1 MATHFDITDFRL
13 FINIAE
19 TSSLTRGAERSFLSV
34 PATSNRIKNLEDN
47 LNMRLLERSSQGV
60 TLTNAGR
67 TYLQHARVILAQLE
81 MLTGDLQQY
90 AIGLKGQFRLLANTT
105 AITEYLPPVV
115 GEYLKTHPDVHIDM
129 RERLSDDIVRS
140 VRDGSADLG
149 IVSGSVVTD
158 GLQSVPLV
166 SSRLMVIAPLG
177 HPLLSKGEAFFKEV
191 LQYAFVS
198 LLEGSAI
205 HVFLSR
211 AASALH
217 IPMTIR
223 VQVASLD
230 AIFRMVDAGAGIAV
244 VPQACFSRLKG
255 EQNIGSCKLLDP
267 WAVRTFQ
274 LCAQDFAGLP
284 VFAREFANSL
294 IEYHRPAQLT
304 ALPPPEPLI
313 KG

>member
-1 MATHFDITDFRL
+1 MAIHFDITDFRL

-47 LNMRLLERSSQGV
+47 LGVRLLERSSQGV
-60 TLTNAGR
+60 SLTNAGKV
-67 TYLQHARVILAQLE
+67 YLQHAKVILGQLE
-81 MLTGDLQQY
+81 LLTGDLQ
-90 AIGLKGQFRLLANTT
+90 AHTEGLKGQLRLLGNTT

-129 RERLSDDIVRS
+129 RERLSDDIVRA

-149 IVSGSVVTD
+149 VVSGSVVTD
-158 GLQSVPLV
+158 GLQTVNLV
-166 SSRLMVIAPLG
+166 SSRLVVIAPLG
-177 HPLLSKGEAFFKEV
+177 HPVLASQGVLFKEA

-211 AASALH
+211 AAAALH

-223 VQVASLD
+223 VQVASSD
-230 AIFRMVDAGAGIAV
+230 AIFRMVEAGAGIAV
-244 VPQACFSRLKG
+244 VPLAGFARLKG
-255 EQNIGSCKLLDP
+255 SANIGSCTLLDP

-274 LCAQDFAGLP
+274 LCAQDFDGLSS
-284 VFAREFANSL
+284 FARDFANNL
-294 IEYHRPAQLT
+294 VDWCRDHARPS
-304 ALPPPEPLI
+304 
-313 KG
+313 

>member
-1 MATHFDITDFRL
+1 MASHFDITDFRL

-47 LNMRLLERSSQGV
+47 LGVRLLERSSQGV
-60 TLTNAGR
+60 SLTNAGR
-67 TYLQHARVILAQLE
+67 IYLQHARVILGQLE
-81 MLTGDLQQY
+81 LLTGDLQEY
-90 AIGLKGQFRLLANTT
+90 TEGLKGQLRLLANTT

-129 RERLSDDIVRS
+129 RERLSDDIVRAI
-140 VRDGSADLG
+140 RDGSADLG
-149 IVSGSVVTD
+149 VVSGSVVTD
-158 GLQSVPLV
+158 GLQTVNLV
-166 SSRLMVIAPLG
+166 SSRLVVIAPLG
-177 HPLLSKGEAFFKEV
+177 HPVLASRGVLFKEA

-211 AASALH
+211 AAAALH

-223 VQVASLD
+223 VQVASSD
-230 AIFRMVDAGAGIAV
+230 AIFRMVEAGAGIAV
-244 VPQACFSRLKG
+244 VPLAGFARLKG
-255 EQNIGSCKLLDP
+255 SANIGSCTLLDP

-274 LCAQDFAGLP
+274 LCAQDFDGLSS
-284 VFAREFANSL
+284 FGRDFANNL
-294 IEYHRPAQLT
+294 VDWCRDHAQ
-304 ALPPPEPLI
+304 PS
-313 KG
+313 

>member
-1 MATHFDITDFRL
+1 MAMHFDITDFRL

-47 LNMRLLERSSQGV
+47 LGMRLLERSPQGV

-67 TYLQHARVILAQLE
+67 TYLQHARSVLAQLE
-81 MLTGDLQQY
+81 LLTGDLQEY
-90 AIGLKGQFRLLANTT
+90 AIGLKGQLRLLANTT
-105 AITEYLPPVV
+105 AITEYLPAVV

-140 VRDGSADLG
+140 IRDGGADLG
-149 IVSGSVVTD
+149 IVSGTVVTD

-166 SSRLMVIAPLG
+166 SSRLVLIAPLG
-177 HPLLSKGEAFFKEV
+177 HPLLANPEVHFKQA

-211 AASALH
+211 AAAALH
-217 IPMTIR
+217 TPLTIR
-223 VQVASLD
+223 VQVASTD
-230 AIFRMVDAGAGIAV
+230 AILRMVEAGAGIAI
-244 VPQACFSRLKG
+244 VPQAGFSRLRGQQK
-255 EQNIGSCKLLDP
+255 IGSCTLLDP

-274 LCAQDFAGLP
+274 LCAQDFNGLSS
-284 VFAREFANSL
+284 FARDFANSL
-294 IEYHRPAQLT
+294 VDWCRTSAQT
-304 ALPPPEPLI
+304 TQPL
-313 KG
+313 

>member
-1 MATHFDITDFRL
+1 MAMHFDITDFRL

-47 LNMRLLERSSQGV
+47 LGMRLLERSPQGV
-60 TLTNAGR
+60 TLTSAGR
-67 TYLQHARVILAQLE
+67 TYLQHARIVLAQLE
-81 MLTGDLQQY
+81 MLTGALQEY
-90 AIGLKGQFRLLANTT
+90 AVGLKGQIRLQANTT

-115 GEYLKTHPDVHIDM
+115 GDYLKTHPDVHIDM
-129 RERLSDDIVRS
+129 RERLSDDIARS
-140 VRDGSADLG
+140 VRDGSTDLG

-166 SSRLMVIAPLG
+166 SSRLMIIAPLG
-177 HPLLSKGEAFFKEV
+177 HPLLDRNEVFFKEA
-191 LQYAFVS
+191 LQHEFVS

-217 IPMTIR
+217 IPLTIR
-223 VQVASLD
+223 VQVASSD
-230 AIFRMVDAGAGIAV
+230 AIFRMVEAGAGIAV
-244 VPQACFSRLKG
+244 VPQAVYNRLKSP
-255 EQNIGSCKLLDP
+255 QIGSCGLLDT

-274 LCAQDFAGLP
+274 LCALDFDGLSAFARDFAD
-284 VFAREFANSL
+284 SL
-294 IEYHRPAQLT
+294 IAYYRTPLPP
-304 ALPPPEPLI
+304 ALPA
-313 KG
+313 

>member
-1 MATHFDITDFRL
+1 
-13 FINIAE
+13 
-19 TSSLTRGAERSFLSV
+19 
-34 PATSNRIKNLEDN
+34 
-47 LNMRLLERSSQGV
+47 
-60 TLTNAGR
+60 
-67 TYLQHARVILAQLE
+67 VILAQLAL
-81 MLTGDLQQY
+81 LTGDLQEY
-90 AIGLKGQFRLLANTT
+90 AIGLKGQLRLLANTT

-140 VRDGSADLG
+140 IRDGGADLG

-177 HPLLSKGEAFFKEV
+177 HPILANNEVFFKEA

-211 AASALH
+211 AAAALH
-217 IPMTIR
+217 TPLTIR
-223 VQVASLD
+223 VQVASSD
-230 AIFRMVDAGAGIAV
+230 AIFRMVEAGAGIAI
-244 VPQACFSRLKG
+244 VPQAGFTRLKG
-255 EQNIGSCKLLDP
+255 QQNIGSCALLDP

-274 LCAQDFAGLP
+274 LCAQDFDGLSS
-284 VFAREFANSL
+284 FARDFANSL
-294 IEYHRPAQLT
+294 IDWCHASDSAAPA
-304 ALPPPEPLI
+304 A
-313 KG
+313 

>member
-1 MATHFDITDFRL
+1 MAMHFDITDFRL

-47 LNMRLLERSSQGV
+47 LGMRLLERSPQGV

-67 TYLQHARVILAQLE
+67 TYLQHARSVLAQLE
-81 MLTGDLQQY
+81 LLTGDLQEY
-90 AIGLKGQFRLLANTT
+90 AIGLKGRLRLLANTT
-105 AITEYLPPVV
+105 AITEYLPSVV
-115 GEYLKTHPDVHIDM
+115 GEYLTTHPDVHIDM

-140 VRDGSADLG
+140 IRDGGADLG
-149 IVSGSVVTD
+149 IVSGTVMTD

-166 SSRLMVIAPLG
+166 SSRLLLIAPLG
-177 HPLLSKGEAFFKEV
+177 HPVLANGGVFFKEA

-211 AASALH
+211 AAAALH
-217 IPMTIR
+217 TPLTIR
-223 VQVASLD
+223 VQVASTD
-230 AIFRMVDAGAGIAV
+230 AILRMVAAGAGIAI
-244 VPQACFSRLKG
+244 VPQAGFSRLKG
-255 EQNIGSCKLLDP
+255 QQKIGSCTLLDP

-274 LCAQDFAGLP
+274 LCAQDFDGLSS
-284 VFAREFANSL
+284 FARDFANSL
-294 IEYHRPAQLT
+294 IDWCRTSAQT
-304 ALPPPEPLI
+304 SQPL
-313 KG
+313 

>member
-47 LNMRLLERSSQGV
+47 LGMRLLERSPQGV
-60 TLTNAGR
+60 TLTNAGK
-67 TYLQHARVILAQLE
+67 TYLQHARLILAQLAL
-81 MLTGDLQQY
+81 LTGDLQEY
-90 AIGLKGQFRLLANTT
+90 AIGLKGQLRLLANTT

-140 VRDGSADLG
+140 IRDGAADLG
-149 IVSGSVVTD
+149 IVSGSVVTE

-177 HPLLSKGEAFFKEV
+177 HPILANGEVFFKEA

-211 AASALH
+211 AAAALH
-217 IPMTIR
+217 TPLTIR
-223 VQVASLD
+223 VQVASSD
-230 AIFRMVDAGAGIAV
+230 AIFRMVEAGAGIAI
-244 VPQACFSRLKG
+244 VPQAGFTRLKG
-255 EQNIGSCKLLDP
+255 QQNIGSCTLLDP

-274 LCAQDFAGLP
+274 LCAQDFDGLSS
-284 VFAREFANSL
+284 FARDFANSL
-294 IEYHRPAQLT
+294 IEWCHASEAAAP
-304 ALPPPEPLI
+304 
-313 KG
+313 GS

>member
-1 MATHFDITDFRL
+1 MAMHFDITDFRL

-47 LNMRLLERSSQGV
+47 LGMKLLERSAQGV
-60 TLTNAGR
+60 TLTNAGK
-67 TYLQHARVILAQLE
+67 TYLQHARIILGQLE
-81 MLTGDLQQY
+81 MLTGDLQEF
-90 AIGLKGQFRLLANTT
+90 AVGLKGQFRLLANTT

-115 GEYLKTHPDVHIDM
+115 GEYLKSHPDVHIDL

-140 VRDGSADLG
+140 VRDGGAELG
-149 IVSGSVVTD
+149 VVSGSVVTD
-158 GLQSVPLV
+158 GLQSVLLV

-177 HPLLSKGEAFFKEV
+177 HSVLEHREVSFKEA

-205 HVFLSR
+205 NVFLSR

-223 VQVASLD
+223 VQVASQD
-230 AIFRMVDAGAGIAV
+230 AIFRMVEAGAGIAV
-244 VPQACFSRLKG
+244 VPQACYTRLKG
-255 EQNIGSCKLLDP
+255 QQQIGACTLLDP

-274 LCAQDFAGLP
+274 LCAQDFDGLP
-284 VFAREFANSL
+284 TFAREFANSL
-294 IEYHRPAQLT
+294 VEYHRPALND
-304 ALPPPEPLI
+304 APPA
-313 KG
+313 

>member
-1 MATHFDITDFRL
+1 MAIHFDITDFRL

-47 LNMRLLERSSQGV
+47 LGVRLLERSSQGV
-60 TLTNAGR
+60 SLTNAGKV
-67 TYLQHARVILAQLE
+67 YLQHAKVILGQLE
-81 MLTGDLQQY
+81 LLTGDLQ
-90 AIGLKGQFRLLANTT
+90 AHTEGLKGQLRLLGNTT

-129 RERLSDDIVRS
+129 RERLSDDIVRA

-149 IVSGSVVTD
+149 VVSGSVVTD
-158 GLQSVPLV
+158 GLQTVNLV
-166 SSRLMVIAPLG
+166 SSRLVVIAPLG
-177 HPLLSKGEAFFKEV
+177 HPVLASQGVLFKEA

-211 AASALH
+211 AAAALH

-223 VQVASLD
+223 VQVASSD
-230 AIFRMVDAGAGIAV
+230 AIFRMVEAGAGIAV
-244 VPQACFSRLKG
+244 VPLAGFARLKG
-255 EQNIGSCKLLDP
+255 SANIGSCTLLDP

-274 LCAQDFAGLP
+274 LCAQDFDGLSS
-284 VFAREFANSL
+284 FARDFANNLVDWCRDHARAS
-294 IEYHRPAQLT
+294 
-304 ALPPPEPLI
+304 
-313 KG
+313 